1 MDTLFDYII
10 VGAGSAGCV
19 LANRLSANPHVSVLL
34 LEAGNDTLPGHE
46 PRDILDSYPLSSYNP
61 SYFWPNVKAFWR
73 SNGKGSPVK
82 FPVAQVMGGG
92 SSVAGM
98 VAFRG
103 TAEDYDEWE
112 AAGATGWSWSGVL
125 PYFCKLETDQDFDG
139 PAHGKS
145 GAIPIRRIPREQWP
159 PLTQAF
165 DRYARSQ
172 GMPFIADMNA
182 DFRQGFGA
190 TPISSTQ
197 VQRVTTAVGYL
208 SAEVRQRANLRIVS
222 RAQVRNVRI
231 EAGRATGVRA
241 DVAGRQ
247 VEFQG
252 REIILSAGAIHSP
265 VLLQRSG
272 IGDASALTAL
282 GIDVVAHRPGV
293 GKNLC
298 NHSAIF
304 IGAVLGPDS
313 RQAASLHT
321 HPTACM
327 RLSSHHAGAP
337 KSDLYINIQSKTSWN
352 AMGTR
357 LASLN
362 AVLLKPAGT
371 GQVRLVSADPLTAPL
386 VEFGFGEHAGDM
398 QRLTLAVKRILDGL
412 GSAYLTPH
420 IGKPF
425 IVRVGDRIRKWNF
438 NTRTNALQAHAFAIF
453 LDLLPRS
460 IADRVVAKL
469 TGSDV
474 DLHALAED
482 PEALLDFVT
491 REVSGVYHPTGTCR
505 MGRVDDLD
513 AVVDPSGR
521 VIGVQGLRVVDASI
535 MPTIPSGNTNIPTIM
550 VAEKLS
556 DEIVREIQLHHAG
569 TAVADHTYTHQ

>member
-1 MDTLFDYII
+1 MDILFDYII

-19 LANRLSANPHVSVLL
+19 LANRLSTNPEVSVLL
-34 LEAGNDTLPGHE
+34 LEAGNDAAPGQE
-46 PRDILDSYPLSSYNP
+46 PGDIRDAYPLSSYNP
-61 SYFWPNVKAFWR
+61 AYFWPNLKAFWR
-73 SNGKGSPVK
+73 NNDKGNAVK
-82 FPVAQVMGGG
+82 FPVAKVIGGG

-112 AAGATGWSWSGVL
+112 AAGATGWSWSSVL
-125 PYFCKLETDQDFDG
+125 PYFRKLETDLDFDG
-139 PAHGKS
+139 PAHGRS

-190 TPISSTQ
+190 TPISSTPL
-197 VQRVTTAVGYL
+197 QRVTTAMGYL
-208 SAEVRQRANLRIVS
+208 PAEVRQRANLRIIT
-222 RAQVRNVRI
+222 RALVRDVRI

-241 DVAGRQ
+241 EVAGQ
-247 VEFQG
+247 PIVFQG
-252 REIILSAGAIHSP
+252 REVILSAGAIYSP

-272 IGDASALTAL
+272 IGDAPALRAL
-282 GIDVVAHRPGV
+282 GIEVAVHRPGV

-304 IGAVLGPDS
+304 IGAVLGRDS
-313 RQAASLHT
+313 RQAALLDT

-327 RLSSHHAGAP
+327 RLSSNHKGAP
-337 KSDLYINIQSKTSWN
+337 KSDLYVNIQSKTSWN

-371 GQVRLVSADPLTAPL
+371 GQVRLVSADPQAAPL

-425 IVRVGDRIRKWNF
+425 VVCVGDRIRKWNL
-438 NTRTNALQAHAFAIF
+438 NTRANALQARAFALF
-453 LDLLPRS
+453 LDLLPRGV
-460 IADRVVAKL
+460 ADRVVARL

-474 DLHALAED
+474 DLHALARD
-482 PEALLDFVT
+482 PAALLEFVT

-505 MGRVDDLD
+505 MGRVDDPG
-513 AVVDPSGR
+513 AVVDPAGR

-556 DEIVREIQLHHAG
+556 DEIVRDHQHRHAG
-569 TAVADHTYTHQ
+569 TVATDHMYTPQ